1 LEVYVNGNLTKKASF
16 KGTLPYQNYQP
27 LVLFPNSVA
36 GSGQILTAQLFDNSS
51 EANTSKKMGIPPGEN
66 MSISGKFS
74 GYISNMYY
82 FGYAITYSEIQ
93 AMMAIGPS
101 PKFDQT
107 NMDTPPYLIDSWWT
121 NQRA

>member
-1 LEVYVNGNLTKKASF
+1 
-16 KGTLPYQNYQP
+16 
-27 LVLFPNSVA
+27 
-36 GSGQILTAQLFDNSS
+36 
-51 EANTSKKMGIPPGEN
+51 MGIPAGEN

-82 FGYAITYSEIQ
+82 FGYAITFSEIQ
-93 AMMAIGPS
+93 AMMLVGPS
-101 PKFDQT
+101 PKFDNT